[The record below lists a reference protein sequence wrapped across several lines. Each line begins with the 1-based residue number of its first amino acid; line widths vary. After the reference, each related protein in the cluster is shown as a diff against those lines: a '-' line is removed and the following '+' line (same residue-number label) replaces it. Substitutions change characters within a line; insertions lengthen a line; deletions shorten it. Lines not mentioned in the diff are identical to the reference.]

1 MTSEMKSGLKTATVI
16 GTLPGTTDEDIW
28 IVAHMDGYFDGAI
41 DNGSGLAV
49 MMGLAE
55 HFAKVPPSE
64 RKRNLIFMGS
74 AGHHGGP
81 GARWLHD
88 ERATVLAKTAL
99 IINLEHVSAVRT
111 KYWGPHLRKTNAV
124 APMRWWVWG
133 SKPLLDVAVKS
144 FARFNVGLTADM
156 DTGASG
162 EIGQV
167 ARDAPSMQV
176 IKSGALSITTTWTK
190 RVTGAGV
197 GLSVVLGGVA
207 TGVAT
212 LTDGLTPAVGAA
224 LVGGIALVASATA
237 LALAIFVKAD
247 LDARGRATAAR
258 HAGRAEVAAAF
269 LAATAP
275 RPAPVD
281 VDTVAA
287 AVESIRKEQAAADA
301 AKAQQARSED
311 LAANLAAGTAL
322 LWDYLR
328 AWGDV
333 VTRLQASTGGA
344 PVTGGTATGGASA
357 SSPLDSATGG

>member
-1 MTSEMKSGLKTATVI
+1 MPLASL
-16 GTLPGTTDEDIW
+16 LPGLQLLASDEDRE
-28 IVAHMDGYFDGAI
+28 A
-41 DNGSGLAV
+41 S
-49 MMGLAE
+49 
-55 HFAKVPPSE
+55 
-64 RKRNLIFMGS
+64 
-74 AGHHGGP
+74 
-81 GARWLHD
+81 
-88 ERATVLAKTAL
+88 
-99 IINLEHVSAVRT
+99 
-111 KYWGPHLRKTNAV
+111 
-124 APMRWWVWG
+124 
-133 SKPLLDVAVKS
+133 VKS
-144 FARFNVGLTADM
+144 KGWAS
-156 DTGASG
+156 DTP
-162 EIGQV
+162 
-167 ARDAPSMQV
+167 PSMQV

-287 AVESIRKEQAAADA
+287 AAVESIREEQAAAEA
-301 AKAQQARSED
+301 AKAQEARSED

-328 AWGDV
+328 AWGEV
-333 VTRLQASTGGA
+333 ATRLQSGGSGE
-344 PVTGGTATGGASA
+344 PVTGGSTNGGAST
-357 SSPLDSATGG
+357 S